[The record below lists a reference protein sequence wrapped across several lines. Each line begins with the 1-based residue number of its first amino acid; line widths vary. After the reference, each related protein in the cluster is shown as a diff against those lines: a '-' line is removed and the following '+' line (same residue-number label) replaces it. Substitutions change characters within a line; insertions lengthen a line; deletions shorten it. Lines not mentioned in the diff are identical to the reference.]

1 MPDRTKIKICGL
13 FRQEDIDYVN
23 EARPDYA
30 GFVIN
35 YPRSH
40 RSISADL
47 LRLLSPR
54 LALGITPVGVFVD
67 EEINVVAGLLN
78 AGFISIAQLHGE
90 EDDEYIRSLRTRA
103 PGKVIIKAFRIA
115 SSADIAAAE
124 NSAADM
130 ILLDSGYGTGKPFDW
145 SLIGDINR
153 PFILAGGL
161 DPENIPAL
169 IKRVHPYAVDLSS
182 GVETE
187 KVKDRLKIAAA
198 VKAAHGED

>member
-1 MPDRTKIKICGL
+1 MPDRAKIKICGL

-47 LRLLSPR
+47 LGRLSTR
-54 LALGITPVGVFVD
+54 LAAGILPVGVFVD
-67 EEINVVAGLLN
+67 EEIDVIAELLN
-78 AGFISIAQLHGE
+78 TGFISIAQLHGK
-90 EDDEYIRSLRTRA
+90 EDEDYIRSLRARA
-103 PGKVIIKAFRIA
+103 PGKVIIKAFSVA
-115 SSADIAAAE
+115 SSADIDAAE
-124 NSAADM
+124 NSAADLV
-130 ILLDSGYGTGKPFDW
+130 LLDSGYGTGKPFDW
-145 SLIGDINR
+145 SLLGRINR

-161 DPENIPAL
+161 DPENIPEV
-169 IKRVHPYAVDLSS
+169 IKKFHPYAVDLSS